1 MRLVPGHPRLP
12 CKKQFHELFAERLLD
27 IGCGVGR
34 ARRVQEPDDGRVL
47 LDGLNCDI
55 ERLIYQSNRQC
66 LGTHCDQVGPELLQL
81 LAVLR
86 FNRPGDDLFVWEK
99 LVERSD
105 RRSGACCNIAHRSRV
120 ISHFGEDW
128 SVPLPTT
135 RPLVSECAGAPFL
148 LVTPMLM

>member
-1 MRLVPGHPRLP
+1 MRLVQGHSRLLR
-12 CKKQFHELFAERLLD
+12 KKQFHELFAERLLD

-34 ARRVQEPDDGRVL
+34 ARRVHKPDDGRVL

-55 ERLIYQSNRQC
+55 EKLIYQSNRRC

-99 LVERSD
+99 LVKRSD
-105 RRSGACCNIAHRSRV
+105 RRSGAFRNIAHRSRV
-120 ISHFGEDW
+120 ISHFGEDR
-128 SVPLPTT
+128 SGRFQQPRHSLLSPLLY
-135 RPLVSECAGAPFL
+135 RNAPGR
-148 LVTPMLM
+148 